1 MQQLSDL
8 MGLRQ
13 KSIEIQQAQ
22 QNLDT
27 GAYTQQSAQ
36 AGAQKAQQEMGERQL
51 LQKVMSE
58 GKDPDGNPLKDEKG
72 EVNAPALH
80 AFASKYLPLTGQ
92 GVTQA
97 IVKTQDDRLKLNDT
111 VRGLGQN
118 FRNDISGVLRSS
130 INSND
135 APADINAKLDAYGKQ
150 NPDASPAI
158 ARAKSL
164 IAHLDNVPPAQK
176 NQALDH
182 LAMEFQPAATTAAQT
197 NPVMMGVT
205 NPQGNTDIVNTN
217 PRAPNAVGAP
227 AGTAATGVPP
237 GMSTFSD
244 QAGNVWAFDPR
255 NPGHAVQVGQGGQL
269 PTGGQ
274 AGGGTVQPQSHA
286 SKQPL
291 AGSDRAKIIADE
303 YAAEQQ
309 RLADFQS
316 KGDATNV
323 SRSQAYLAEMGR
335 EMQSLGIQP
344 PAAQAAPGGQSAPAG
359 QKPMSLGLGD
369 KQAAEILPAA
379 VKADW
384 DRTSAAAN
392 VAQQNIGVLQ
402 NIKKF
407 SGDAKT
413 GFAADRRALASS
425 LGDYLGIPAATLAKT
440 NTDLLA
446 KNANMLALVG
456 GNTDAARALAEAA
469 NPNIHMNAEAI
480 RHAADQII
488 AQNKLAIKKSQYL
501 QSSLK
506 NADEYNHKL
515 VDWNAAADPRILQL
529 HEMSPEEKKA
539 LRESPEWPQFK
550 AKAEK
555 LHKMGVTLE

>member
-1 MQQLSDL
+1 MPDFSPVAGRDPAPKPMQQLSDL

-51 LQKVMSE
+51 TQKMLAE
-58 GKDPDGNPLKDEKG
+58 GKDPDGNPIKDEKG
-72 EVNAPALH
+72 EIDTPALARAATKH
-80 AFASKYLPLTGQ
+80 LPLTGQ
-92 GVTQA
+92 GVIQG
-97 IVKTQDDRLKLNDT
+97 IIKTQDDRLKLNDSI
-111 VRGLGQN
+111 RGLNQN
-118 FRNDISGVLRSS
+118 FRNDLSGVIRSS

-135 APADINAKLDAYGKQ
+135 NAAAIGAKLDAYGQQ
-150 NPDASPAI
+150 NPDAAPAI

-164 IAHLDNVPPAQK
+164 IAHLDNAPPAQK

-182 LAMEFQPAATTAAQT
+182 LAMEFQPASTTAGQT
-197 NPVMMGVT
+197 NPAMTGVT
-205 NPQGNTDIVNTN
+205 NPQGNTSFVNQN
-217 PRAPNAVGAP
+217 PRAPNAVGEP
-227 AGTAATGVPP
+227 VGTAATGVPP

-269 PTGGQ
+269 PTG
-274 AGGGTVQPQSHA
+274 A
-286 SKQPL
+286 
-291 AGSDRAKIIADE
+291 
-303 YAAEQQ
+303 
-309 RLADFQS
+309 
-316 KGDATNV
+316 
-323 SRSQAYLAEMGR
+323 
-335 EMQSLGIQP
+335 P
-344 PAAQAAPGGQSAPAG
+344 PAAQPNQPRQPSKQSPASSDRLQILNDERAREAARAPTDADDAQRKTANLAALDREIQSVGGQA
-359 QKPMSLGLGD
+359 KPMSLGLGD
-369 KQAAEILPAA
+369 RQTAEILPAA
-379 VKADW
+379 VKTDW
-384 DRTSAAAN
+384 EKTSAAAN

-515 VDWNAAADPRILQL
+515 VDWNAVADPRVLQL
-529 HEMSPEEKKA
+529 NDMSPEEKAA
-539 LRESPEWPQFK
+539 LRKSPEWPQFK
-550 AKAEK
+550 AKAQK
-555 LHKMGVTLE
+555 LHNMGITLE